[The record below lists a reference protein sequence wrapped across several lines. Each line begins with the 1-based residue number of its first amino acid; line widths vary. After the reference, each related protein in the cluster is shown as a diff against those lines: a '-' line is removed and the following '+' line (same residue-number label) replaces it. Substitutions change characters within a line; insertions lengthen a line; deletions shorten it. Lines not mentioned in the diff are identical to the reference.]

1 MVDVI
6 IPTYRPGPELFEILD
21 ILGRQTLK
29 PGKIIIINTGERYIK
44 DMLSEH
50 TDLPDTLSVYNVDE
64 DSFDHGGTRAMAT
77 GYSEADIFV
86 FMTQDA
92 MPADER
98 FIEELIKPLSQ
109 ADTAASYARQLPKA
123 GCSVEESYTRAFNYP
138 DESVIKSKEDIGR
151 LGIKTFFCSNVSCAY
166 RRDIYD
172 KLGGFVKKTIFNEDM
187 IYAATAIKAGY
198 KIAYSAEA
206 RVYHSHDY
214 SAMEQFKRNV
224 DIGISQAEHPEV
236 FDGLSSESEGKRLVC
251 RTIGELCRTGHLL
264 RIPGYMIKIA
274 FRYAGFLTG
283 KNYRKLPLSLIKKV
297 SSNPVYFMEE
307 ERCVE

>member
-21 ILGRQTLK
+21 KLSRQTLK
-29 PGKIIIINTGERYIK
+29 PGKIIIINTGEKYIK

-50 TDLPDTLSVYNVDE
+50 TDLPDTLCVYNIDE

-77 GYSEADIFV
+77 GYSKADIFIC
-86 FMTQDA
+86 MTQDA

-98 FIEELIKPLSQ
+98 FIEELIRPLSQ
-109 ADTAASYARQLPKA
+109 TDVAASYARQLPKS
-123 GCSVEESYTRAFNYP
+123 GCSVDESFTRAFNYP

-151 LGIKTFFCSNVSCAY
+151 LGIKTYFCSNVSCAY

-172 KLGGFVKKTIFNEDM
+172 KLGGFIKKTIFNEDM

-198 KIAYSAEA
+198 RIAYSADA

-214 SAMEQFKRNV
+214 SAREQFKRNV

-236 FDGLSSESEGKRLVC
+236 FAGLSSESEGKKLVFK
-251 RTIGELCRTGHLL
+251 TIGELCRTGHIL
-264 RIPGYMIKIA
+264 RIPGYIIKIV

-283 KNYRKLPLSLIKKV
+283 RNYKKLPLSFIKKV

-307 ERCVE
+307 KRCVE